1 MRFSWFQPA
10 SHGTVG
16 ASGALL
22 SVATHAAFLGAA
34 LYSTGPHSSLLD
46 FSRQQLYYLPPP
58 DRQPGHAAVEQLQ
71 FIAVDAGRPATGAE
85 SPLGKHV
92 GRPKARDEHD
102 RGGVTARQ
110 NVARPAAAATAP
122 ADSVYSVLSL
132 EQSAQ
137 RVEESAAPVY
147 PPQMLA
153 QGIEGVVRTRFVIDT
168 TGRADSSS
176 LEVLASSN
184 DAFEL
189 AVRASLPGMRFLA
202 ANVVGHR
209 VRQMVEQ
216 EFDFRLDIPVPPG
229 APAEHT
235 RARPVP

>member
-10 SHGTVG
+10 SHGAVG
-16 ASGALL
+16 APGALL
-22 SVATHAAFLGAA
+22 SVAAHAAFLGAA
-34 LYSTGPHSSLLD
+34 LYATGPRSSLLD
-46 FSRQQLYYLPPP
+46 FPRQQLYYLPPP
-58 DRQPGHAAVEQLQ
+58 DRHPAHATVEQIH
-71 FIAVDAGRPATGAE
+71 FVAVDVGRPATGAE
-85 SPLGKHV
+85 SPLGQHA
-92 GRPKARDEHD
+92 GGPKARREHD
-102 RGGVTARQ
+102 SGGMSGRQ
-110 NVARPAAAATAP
+110 NMAQPAVARTAL

-137 RVEESAAPVY
+137 RVEGSAAPIY
-147 PPQMLA
+147 PAQMLA

-168 TGRADSSS
+168 TGRADSTS

-202 ANVVGHR
+202 ANVVGHK

-216 EFDFRLDIPVPPG
+216 EFDFRLDIPAPPG